1 MRLSISFITTLNSSS
16 NFPVG
21 SSSYQLSSNVL
32 PIKGHVTLHPIE
44 IAMSGLSG
52 LLSNLEY
59 HAQEAV
65 LLKGICGI
73 SLAY

>member
-21 SSSYQLSSNVL
+21 SSSPQLSSNVL

-44 IAMSGLSG
+44 IAMSGAGILV
-52 LLSNLEY
+52 SNLKYYAPEV
-59 HAQEAV
+59 V